1 MRRKLCRTGSDP
13 VTGMKLYQVLATLV
27 DACHRCADTGNI
39 EWRNRHGDELCRL
52 CARYLPAGS
61 GLDLGPRLDLGASTG
76 EKLVFARCDFHHM
89 HPETGMYDGWTEHT
103 VTVRPSLQFGFRL
116 SISGRNRNGIKD
128 YIAEVFG
135 EILNTEVVETE

>member
-1 MRRKLCRTGSDP
+1 
-13 VTGMKLYQVLATLV
+13 
-27 DACHRCADTGNI
+27 
-39 EWRNRHGDELCRL
+39 
-52 CARYLPAGS
+52 
-61 GLDLGPRLDLGASTG
+61 
-76 EKLVFARCDFHHM
+76 M